1 MSDIKKLIT
10 FATAVVLNMVV
21 ELLLIK
27 VKLKSCGLRKIMG
40 FDVDSLTLQY
50 KAHKEISVE

>member
-1 MSDIKKLIT
+1 
-10 FATAVVLNMVV
+10 MVV

-50 KAHKEISVE
+50 KAHKEISVEQKERLKLVLNEWLED